1 MINKDDMK
9 DFTKSVFL
17 TKDGFGITAT
27 SANYLANLSQEV
39 IAEKRTSLENI
50 KFLSS
55 RIISPLCPEGLDY
68 EKANYDLSTIAE
80 NIREI
85 GNLNAFCGWMR
96 EGIHAKEEA
105 VSKINAITFDEWAK
119 DKEIEIPK
127 VPELEKKTEDD
138 FKNELSIGERL
149 TYLRAEAI
157 ASAFGKMIHQDCP
170 ISVARQ
176 NLIFHKTNPI
186 KSQGRGQDLIVYRY
200 TCEADTAEVDA
211 VFLKLQN
218 EQREHEKQVNHY
230 KSLIAKQMNEHSAD
244 SSMKHAAELKDYQTK
259 MDILQS
265 QFKAYIAEER
275 EKVNQ
280 MKVTVP
286 DALMD
291 TYKYLNGL
299 GK

>member
-1 MINKDDMK
+1 MK
-9 DFTKSVFL
+9 DFTKCVFL

-39 IAEKRTSLENI
+39 MAEKRKTLENI
-50 KFLSS
+50 SFLSS

-68 EKANYDLSTIAE
+68 EKANYDLSTIAD
-80 NIREI
+80 NLREI

-96 EGIHAKEEA
+96 EGIQAKEWA
-105 VSKINAITFDEWAK
+105 KDKINAITFEEWAK
-119 DKEIEIPK
+119 DKGIDIPK
-127 VPELEKKTEDD
+127 TPELEKRTEAD
-138 FKNELSIGERL
+138 FLNELSIGERL

-170 ISVARQ
+170 ISEARQ
-176 NLIFHKTNPI
+176 NLIFHKTNPV
-186 KSQGRGQDLIVYRY
+186 KRHGTGQDLIIYRY

-211 VFLKLQN
+211 MFMKLQN

-230 KSLIAKQMNEHSAD
+230 KSLIAKKMNEHKAD
-244 SSMKHAAELKDYQTK
+244 ASMKHAAELKEHQTK

-265 QFKAYIAEER
+265 QFKAFIAEER

>member
-1 MINKDDMK
+1 MK
-9 DFTKSVFL
+9 DFTKCVFL

-39 IAEKRTSLENI
+39 MAEKRTALENI
-50 KFLSS
+50 SFLSS
-55 RIISPLCPEGLDY
+55 KIISPLCPEGLDY
-68 EKANYDLSTIAE
+68 EKSNYDLGAIAD

-96 EGIHAKEEA
+96 EGIQAKEKA
-105 VSKINAITFDEWAK
+105 LDKINTLTFDEWAE
-119 DKEIEIPK
+119 DQGIEIPEA
-127 VPELEKKTEDD
+127 PELENKTEAD

-170 ISVARQ
+170 ISEARRK
-176 NLIFHKTNPI
+176 LIFHKTNPV
-186 KSQGRGQDLIVYRY
+186 KSRGTGEDLIIYRY
-200 TCEADTAEVDA
+200 TCDADTAAVDTM
-211 VFLKLQN
+211 FMKLQN

-230 KSLIAKQMNEHSAD
+230 KSLLAKQMNEHKAD
-244 SSMKHAAELKDYQTK
+244 AAMKHAAELKEYQTQ
-259 MDILQS
+259 MDILLS
-265 QFKAYIAEER
+265 QFKAYVAGER

-286 DALMD
+286 DALMN
-291 TYKYLNGL
+291 TYQYLNGL

>member
-1 MINKDDMK
+1 MK
-9 DFTKSVFL
+9 DFTKCVFL

-39 IAEKRTSLENI
+39 MAEKRTALENI
-50 KFLSS
+50 SFLSS
-55 RIISPLCPEGLDY
+55 KIISPLCPEGLDY
-68 EKANYDLSTIAE
+68 EKSNYDLGAIAD

-96 EGIHAKEEA
+96 EGIQAKEKA
-105 VSKINAITFDEWAK
+105 LDKINTLTFDEWAE
-119 DKEIEIPK
+119 DQGIEIPEA
-127 VPELEKKTEDD
+127 PELENKTEAD

-170 ISVARQ
+170 ISEARRK
-176 NLIFHKTNPI
+176 LIFHKTNPV
-186 KSQGRGQDLIVYRY
+186 KSRGTGEDLIIYRY
-200 TCEADTAEVDA
+200 TCDADTAAVDTM
-211 VFLKLQN
+211 FMKLQN

-230 KSLIAKQMNEHSAD
+230 KSLLAKQMNEHKAD
-244 SSMKHAAELKDYQTK
+244 AAMKHTAELKEYQTQ
-259 MDILQS
+259 MDILLS
-265 QFKAYIAEER
+265 QFKAYVAGER

-286 DALMD
+286 DALMN
-291 TYKYLNGL
+291 TYQYLNGL